1 VHRSKSRPPM
11 SEKGHS
17 RRFGNVR
24 DMSGLRAI
32 LDNAVMGS
40 FELPQFAQLTSGSA
54 YQINE

>member
-1 VHRSKSRPPM
+1 M
-11 SEKGHS
+11 SEMGHS

-32 LDNAVMGS
+32 SDNAVVGS